1 MTYKFTNLKII
12 LNSLIFSFLFFGL
25 LVNAYA
31 GGASSSG
38 TSPSAQ
44 DINPGSANTI
54 RHNYYLRFPAA
65 KEASPTQYGGCDQ
78 VVNGVSIGS
87 GATVSPKSGPVSVWP
102 LDGLSMFASMMP
114 SQVPTWRDTSI
125 NNDMFTTYGYPVSD
139 TQFQLIQR
147 YNDNRLLDQ
156 MFDPEKVIWASTA
169 ISNVQSSAA
178 ANSASSMAYN
188 QAANAINYM
197 GAYLENFTV
206 MANNRW
212 SAIRNQLFIPIAI
225 LLLLPG
231 AVLAQVRAI
240 IAAGTPVLGQ
250 VNPFEGIFRSL
261 IAIFMIPGTYLI
273 MNYGID
279 ISNSITYTIATGYSN
294 LFGSNMYQDAVAAQK
309 SANQQMTTSNTMA
322 NSGSSSSSAPP
333 TSASPYNTAGSQ
345 LLMGLSKGS
354 LSTTWNILCAFQV
367 VYLRYL
373 WCMGPI
379 VAALWVWPINS
390 LRAALPSWIEGVVVL
405 CFWSL
410 FWNTTIALLACF
422 YGMTGP
428 AVIIITALTLL
439 ANVVVAF
446 AFNFSSM
453 ASSAGMLL
461 MQQISKITA
470 PGVGNAGKSLN
481 QAAGSK
487 AVAGKGGAKPAPT
500 PALSP
505 AQMQANLNGHIQ
517 LLQNATAANTY
528 ALNSGNRNP
537 YAPLGSPAGPRV
549 GDMGVGMIDPSYSG
563 MAPMSPMPAGGFNS
577 RAMSPVTP
585 GSMPQVVNAGGI
597 LANGGFSPSQASYLS
612 GLSLNHQV
620 QYSPQQVNNLQHAG
634 FNGQQIAAMQ
644 TAGIAMNGMNPAIEH
659 NLQGLGFNPNQIG
672 ALASSVPVTPG
683 IGMPPGAESN
693 IPAHGG
699 TQAGLGA
706 APPMTGSGDMG
717 ITPPGGLPYEAGTG
731 FYNNGLMHM
740 PPQPGP
746 GVIAAGANLPPAMA
760 SQMVPMPNGEIGSM
774 GIAPH
779 ALGYPTALNG
789 DAVPLKSMIPMTPLE
804 PNPQNNP
811 VIAQQNAMIA
821 QHNAMIAHENVA
833 SALFN
838 NGIPDTQAQAL
849 SQFCTGQPV
858 QYSPAEQQLLA
869 NAGYLPNQIQALEQ
883 TGFQMN
889 GASPM
894 AALNLEGV
902 GLNSAQ
908 MGALESAHFNGVGNP
923 VGSSFGPPATAAIG
937 EYQNNVT
944 NLEHAGFGVTE
955 ASNLAHLSSGT
966 PLPTATSAEQGLV
979 NNETKALEAAHYT
992 QAQAQAIENAGIAF
1006 NPQTEQF
1013 FTPNLAGMPTGGNF
1027 DSAAFVP
1034 TGSHESAQHSG
1045 ALSGHTGA
1053 SEPAAQPSGNSD
1065 LPNPTGNIASAQEFQ
1080 NLVAQHA
1087 REDAIANAG
1096 GTVYDNSAHMSAHPG
1111 SSNGHSGAGESAT
1124 HTGVVSGGSGIA
1136 EPVSASASPS
1146 PETQIAMQYNQELNQ
1161 LMTSGMSEHAA
1172 VEKLTSSSVNNPQL
1186 SEYANN
1192 VEKYLAS
1199 TGNISQAE
1207 YMAMGNVG
1215 NTSGSSASAIDPYSN
1230 SANVSN
1236 YAQDFQNNL
1245 TNLENAHFTEQQAVN
1260 MAQYSDGRS
1269 LADMTPAQQAA
1280 YSQER
1285 QILENK
1291 DHYTAAQAQ
1300 AIEQAGIVVDQNG
1313 NFVAPAQANNYST
1326 YASEVNDNMKSNQTL
1341 AQAES
1346 NVNNA
1351 FSHGGSFDS
1360 ATQTPVGSPGNSSEI
1375 GNINNYNQVYE
1386 QNVNDLSKYFGA
1398 AEAANMAQFSNGVPL
1413 TPSEMASESKILN
1426 GLGYNAQQIQA
1437 IENAGIRVTDQG
1449 KFIEPS
1455 ALNNYSSYA
1464 QEVNNLVQNGFSIQE
1479 ATNLAGNETKTPTQY
1494 TASQIQALEQQNN
1507 FNAQEIAIAQAS
1519 GIAYDT
1525 MANQSNIANNQSN
1538 YDEYQSYV
1546 SYLQNTGNFSADQA
1560 QILAQYADNNPNQY
1574 SLGNM
1579 PEYSSEQITALKD
1592 NYNYTDA
1599 QIQAMENLGI
1609 PVNASGQLEM
1619 QNVQNSSYNDYAS
1632 QMDVLTQAGFNQ
1644 SDVAQIAND
1653 ATGSQLQY
1661 SLEQQSQLQQDGYSQ
1676 AQIQALETIGYQ
1688 LGSNNFIESPGE
1700 AKANQEFVHD
1710 TLSIQNELNVSSEN
1724 AQMLAQYATH
1734 QQVEYTPNELN
1745 VLSNHFTVKQIQ
1757 SMGALGI
1764 GFKAIAKVNKLDK
1777 LEGQEQVD
1785 SDLGEEHARKSL
1797 TDQKGATLHYGKGE
1811 DAKRKKLKNYLQAQK
1826 DALDKLTK
1834 KNEDNNK

>member
-1 MTYKFTNLKII
+1 MTYKFTNLQII
-12 LNSLIFSFLFFGL
+12 LNNLIFSFLFFGFL
-25 LVNAYA
+25 GNAYA

-322 NSGSSSSSAPP
+322 NSGSSSSSVPA

-428 AVIIITALTLL
+428 AVVIITALTLL

-487 AVAGKGGAKPAPT
+487 AVAGKGGTKPAPT
-500 PALSP
+500 PSLSP
-505 AQMQANLNGHIQ
+505 AQMQANLSGHIQ

-585 GSMPQVVNAGGI
+585 GAMPQVVNAGGI

-634 FNGQQIAAMQ
+634 FDAQQIAAMQ

-672 ALASSVPVTPG
+672 ALAASVPVSF
-683 IGMPPGAESN
+683 GMPPGAESN
-693 IPAHGG
+693 MPAHGG
-699 TQAGLGA
+699 TQAGLGTT
-706 APPMTGSGDMG
+706 PPMTGSGDMG
-717 ITPPGGLPYEAGTG
+717 VTPAGGLPYEAGTG

-740 PPQPGP
+740 PPPPGP
-746 GVIAAGANLPPAMA
+746 GVIAPGANLPPAMA

-789 DAVPLKSMIPMTPLE
+789 DAVPLKPMIPMTPLE

-821 QHNAMIAHENVA
+821 QHNAMIGHENVA
-833 SALFN
+833 STLFN
-838 NGIPDTQAQAL
+838 NGIPDTQAQTL
-849 SQFCTGQPV
+849 SQFCTGQSV

-902 GLNSAQ
+902 GFNATQ

-923 VGSSFGPPATAAIG
+923 VGSSFGPPVSAAIG
-937 EYQNNVT
+937 EYQNNIT

-966 PLPTATSAEQGLV
+966 PLPTATSAEQALV
-979 NNETKALEAAHYT
+979 NNETKALESAHYT

-1027 DSAAFVP
+1027 DSATFVP
-1034 TGSHESAQHSG
+1034 TGNHESAHMTAHPG
-1045 ALSGHTGA
+1045 AASGHSGA
-1053 SEPAAQPSGNSD
+1053 SEPVTQPSGNSD

-1096 GTVYDNSAHMSAHPG
+1096 GIVYDNSAPMTAHPG
-1111 SSNGHSGAGESAT
+1111 SSSGYSGAGESAA
-1124 HTGVVSGGSGIA
+1124 HPGAISGGSGFAEPGAQLGAISGGSGFAEPGTQLGAISGGSGFAEPGAHTGAISGGSGFA
-1136 EPVSASASPS
+1136 EPVAQPGLQNPLANPSA
-1146 PETQIAMQYNQELNQ
+1146 ETQIAMQYNQELNQ

-1172 VEKLTSSSVNNPQL
+1172 VEKLASTNTNPQF

-1192 VEKYLAS
+1192 VEKYLAT
-1199 TGNISQAE
+1199 TGNIPQAE

-1215 NTSGSSASAIDPYSN
+1215 NAGS
-1230 SANVSN
+1230 
-1236 YAQDFQNNL
+1236 
-1245 TNLENAHFTEQQAVN
+1245 
-1260 MAQYSDGRS
+1260 
-1269 LADMTPAQQAA
+1269 
-1280 YSQER
+1280 
-1285 QILENK
+1285 
-1291 DHYTAAQAQ
+1291 
-1300 AIEQAGIVVDQNG
+1300 
-1313 NFVAPAQANNYST
+1313 
-1326 YASEVNDNMKSNQTL
+1326 
-1341 AQAES
+1341 
-1346 NVNNA
+1346 
-1351 FSHGGSFDS
+1351 GSFDS
-1360 ATQTPVGSPGNSSEI
+1360 ATQTPIGSGSLGSSSET

-1437 IENAGIRVTDQG
+1437 IENAGIRITDQG
-1449 KFIEPS
+1449 QFIEPS

-1560 QILAQYADNNPNQY
+1560 QILAQYADSNPNQY

-1609 PVNASGQLEM
+1609 PVNANGQLEI
-1619 QNVQNSSYNDYAS
+1619 QNVQNSSYNDYVS

-1653 ATGSQLQY
+1653 ATGSQQQY
-1661 SLEQQSQLQQDGYSQ
+1661 SPEQQSQLQQDGYSQ

-1688 LGSNNFIESPGE
+1688 LGSNNFIESPSE

-1734 QQVEYTPNELN
+1734 QPVEYTPNELN
-1745 VLSNHFTVKQIQ
+1745 VLSTHFTVKQIQ

-1777 LEGQEQVD
+1777 LEGHEEVD

-1826 DALDKLTK
+1826 DALDKMTK